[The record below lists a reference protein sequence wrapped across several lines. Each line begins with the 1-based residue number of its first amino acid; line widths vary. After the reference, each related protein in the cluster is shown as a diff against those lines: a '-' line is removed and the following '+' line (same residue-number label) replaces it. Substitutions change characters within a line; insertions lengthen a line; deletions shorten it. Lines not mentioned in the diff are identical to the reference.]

1 MLRPSLSRPSWV
13 WRISVAAAFA
23 VMCGFGAA
31 QLPALG
37 TGDHGLTPAAERRL
51 GDRIVRELYRDP
63 DFLEDAVLQEHVDSL
78 WQALLAAARQRR
90 DLPPDLDDHFAWTVL
105 LSRDRGVNAFALPGG
120 WFGVHAGLI
129 ALTGSADELAS
140 VLAHEL
146 SHSTQ
151 RHIPR
156 LLARQERQA
165 PWLLGAMILGAL
177 AAAKNPDAANAVLIG
192 GQAVAAQ
199 QQLNFSRDMER
210 EADRV
215 GFAVMAQAGFSPEG
229 FVSMFERLAQ
239 SSRLTDSGAYPYLR
253 SHPLT
258 SERLADMRSR
268 LAQAD
273 MGAGMSR
280 PRAAAGATH
289 ALIAA
294 RARVLSGSGIDALR
308 VRVDEGRAALASAA
322 DPKNTREARAAALY
336 GAALA
341 AGRLGD
347 HDIAQ
352 HMADAL
358 APLLTGDTDALRLL
372 SLLQAEL
379 ALAAGRPQ
387 RAQAALDA
395 AADSRPVRLA
405 RAQAALALGDPA
417 GIAEAAGPLES
428 LVAAQPRDAVAWRL
442 LAQLRQ
448 QQGRGLQA
456 IRADAEAQA
465 ARLDY
470 AAAIERLRAAQSL
483 PRAQADPGQHI
494 DLSIIDARRRV
505 FESALREQ
513 ALER

>member
-1 MLRPSLSRPSWV
+1 MLRLTAKRP
-13 WRISVAAAFA
+13 RGPAARL
-23 VMCGFGAA
+23 AA
-31 QLPALG
+31 LVLASACVSASGQIPDLG
-37 TGDHGLTPAAERRL
+37 SGLALTPAAERRL

-63 DFLEDAVLQEHVDSL
+63 DFLEDAILEDYVNGQ
-78 WQALLAAARQRR
+78 WNALLAAARQRR
-90 DLPPDLDDHFAWTVL
+90 DLQPEMDEHFAWTVL
-105 LSRDRGVNAFALPGG
+105 LSRDRSVNAFALPGG
-120 WFGVHAGLI
+120 WFGLHAGLI

-156 LLARQERQA
+156 LLAQQERQA
-165 PWLLGAMILGAL
+165 PWLLGATILAAI

-215 GFAVMAQAGFSPEG
+215 GLAVMAQAGFAPDG
-229 FVSMFERLAQ
+229 FVTLFERLAQ

-258 SERLADMRSR
+258 SERLADVRSR
-268 LAQAD
+268 LPQTAATATQVSP
-273 MGAGMSR
+273 GGRAGV
-280 PRAAAGATH
+280 AH
-289 ALIAA
+289 ALVAA
-294 RARVLSGSGIDALR
+294 RARVLSGGGVDALR
-308 VRVDEGRAALASAA
+308 LRIDEGRATVTAA
-322 DPKNTREARAAALY
+322 ATPSQPPEARAAALY

-341 AGRLGD
+341 AARLGE
-347 HDIAQ
+347 HATAER
-352 HMADAL
+352 MTDAL
-358 APLLTGDTDALRLL
+358 APVLSGDAYAQRLMALLR
-372 SLLQAEL
+372 AEM
-379 ALAAGRPQ
+379 ALAAGRPRQ
-387 RAQAALDA
+387 AQGAIDPA
-395 AADSRPVRLA
+395 AAGRPERLMQ
-405 RAQAALALGDPA
+405 AQIALALGDSA
-417 GIAEAAGPLES
+417 AIARAADALEG
-428 LVAAQPRDAVAWRL
+428 LVAANPRDATAWRL
-442 LAQLRQ
+442 LSQLRQ

-456 IRADAEAQA
+456 IRADAEAHA

-470 AAAIERLRAAQSL
+470 AGAVERLRAAQSL
-483 PRAQADPGQHI
+483 SRLEPGPGSHI